1 MPAVTEKIAITK
13 QRPKNSGYVFI
24 RSHQNEFTGGNKN
37 IREDGNGAIKPP
49 ENKIWILKSLIVY
62 VDIGTGGVAHDVAF
76 KLEDVATPTALYGTW
91 RFRYDGPTSGVT
103 HWQIIPSGA
112 KIEASAGYVFSM
124 PVGELILDSNTQIN
138 IFKTGGNATDSLNY
152 TACFEEVLI

>member
-62 VDIGTGGVAHDVAF
+62 VDIGTGGVDHDISF
-76 KLEDVATPTALYGTW
+76 KLEDVATPTAIFADW
-91 RFRYDGPTSGVT
+91 KFKYDPATSGTAV
-103 HWQIIPSGA
+103 WQIIPSGA
-112 KIEASAGYVFSM
+112 KTETGNGAVFSM

-138 IFKTGGNATDSLNY
+138 IFKTGGNALDSLNY